1 MTQPPRL
8 PLPPIDLRRTV
19 GPVEDSAYDNPAGVL
34 VYPRA
39 ADAYYERVF
48 DFGCGCGRVARQMML
63 QTRARPR
70 TYVGIDL
77 NKDAVAWCRDNLTPH
92 DRNYQF
98 LHHDV
103 FNAGLNPRGSKSHVE
118 LPVRGEF
125 TFVNAHSVFTHIVE
139 PDLKFAFGQCV
150 DRLAADGIF
159 RATWFLFDRAYF
171 PMMQDFQ
178 HSLYVNLDDPTQAA
192 IYDYKFILDLYAAF
206 GLTMTI
212 IVPPVIR
219 GFQWEIY
226 ASKDPAAVAAA
237 FPEDAAPIGLMR
249 PPTKR
254 FD

>member
-1 MTQPPRL
+1 MIDAKSI

-34 VYPRA
+34 VYPLL
-39 ADAYYERVF
+39 ADAHYDRVF

-63 QTRARPR
+63 QKRARPR
-70 TYVGIDL
+70 VYTGIDL
-77 NKDAVAWCRDNLTPH
+77 NRDAVDWCRANLSPH
-92 DRNYQF
+92 DPNYQF
-98 LHHDV
+98 HHYDV
-103 FNAGLNPRGSKSHVE
+103 FNAGLNPKGSKAH
-118 LPVRGEF
+118 LAFPADGDF

-139 PDLKFAFGQCV
+139 PDVRFAFGQCA
-150 DRLAADGIF
+150 DRLAGDGAF

-192 IYDYKFILDLYAAF
+192 IYDYKFIIDLYAAF

-212 IVPPVIR
+212 IKPPVIR

-226 ASKDPAAVAAA
+226 ATKDPAAVAAP

-254 FD
+254 YE